1 MNKKSFFL
9 YFYLNILFEVLDITN
24 SIRYKLSETAKILKK
39 KKWQDTISIPAWRST
54 GKPFPT
60 FWLASMLSWQQN
72 KQQYSMW
79 SHLLLTG
86 SVKYKCVYTNTL

>member
-39 KKWQDTISIPAWRST
+39 KKMA
-54 GKPFPT
+54 GHHF
-60 FWLASMLSWQQN
+60 LSCLEV
-72 KQQYSMW
+72 
-79 SHLLLTG
+79 HR
-86 SVKYKCVYTNTL
+86 